1 LPARGHPLAVVEESH
16 DKHEGFSAWWAVR
29 EVDHLIGKLGR
40 YTRFVFYSKRALL
53 VVAGILTLAL
63 IAWPLLTK
71 DRSGLRVSFVDSKT
85 AAANKVA
92 SPVMDNPEYR
102 GQGSTGQQYKIN
114 GITATQKTPTLVI
127 IDKAEGQMLRT
138 DGKWYQVTADRAEYQ
153 QDKKIVDL
161 YGNVNVYDMNGTNFV
176 TAHATVEMQTM
187 HIWGTDPI
195 TGTSD
200 MGNIVAS
207 GFEIEDNGDH
217 IIFNRGAQQVH
228 TTVVKAAKQ

>member
-1 LPARGHPLAVVEESH
+1 MVDEPH
-16 DKHEGFSAWWAVR
+16 DKHAGFSAWWAVR

-40 YTRFVFYSKRALL
+40 YTRFVFYSKRALV
-53 VVAGILTLAL
+53 VVAAILTLAL
-63 IAWPLLTK
+63 IAFPLLTK

-102 GQGSTGQQYKIN
+102 GQGSSGQQYKIT
-114 GITATQKTPTLVI
+114 GKTATQSTPTLVI
-127 IDKAEGQMLRT
+127 IDHAEGQELMT
-138 DGKWYQVTADRAEYQ
+138 TGKWYQLTADRAEYQ
-153 QDKKIVDL
+153 QDKKIVEL

-176 TAHATVEMQTM
+176 TEHATVEMQTM
-187 HIWGTDPI
+187 HIWGTDRI

-207 GFEIEDNGDH
+207 AFEIEDNGDH
-217 IIFNRGAQQVH
+217 IIFKRGAEPVH
-228 TTVVKAAKQ
+228 TTVVKAAKQN